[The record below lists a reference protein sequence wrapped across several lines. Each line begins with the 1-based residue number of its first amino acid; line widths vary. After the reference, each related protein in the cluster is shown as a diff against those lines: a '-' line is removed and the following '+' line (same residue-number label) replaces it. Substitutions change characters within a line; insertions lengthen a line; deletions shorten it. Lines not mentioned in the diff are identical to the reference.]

1 MASQRPPD
9 QASAPVRQARQR
21 GAVRPRPLPTG
32 ADGPRAGRP
41 EGEAIMSRPRD
52 HRRKAW
58 HCRTCGVETAF
69 AGFDK
74 CGQCVEDEKLTEAGD
89 SIDPATAAI
98 QRLNE
103 AER

>member
-1 MASQRPPD
+1 
-9 QASAPVRQARQR
+9 
-21 GAVRPRPLPTG
+21 
-32 ADGPRAGRP
+32 
-41 EGEAIMSRPRD
+41 MSRPRD

-89 SIDPATAAI
+89 SIDRATAAI

-103 AER
+103 AERLFGVEAVQAVLTTKRPDGAELH